1 MAFQSKN
8 SGAAKP
14 AQAPAKKA
22 GPSTPRRG
30 MKNPFIYVGTIAFL
44 VLVIVAFVFFPTSAS
59 VGGAG
64 ALVFGTY
71 AGRPIGYT
79 QNSYMVQQVQALS
92 QANPAT
98 DNNELSNQ
106 LRNYQI
112 YRAAFES
119 SVIHEGILDEVT
131 RAGVIVPDEIIDT
144 QMAQMPQ
151 FQENGAFSPK
161 LYRDT
166 PSSQRLD
173 IRNQLRDQYLTQSF
187 TNAVYSI
194 KPSSKE
200 DAFITDMAKET
211 RTIEYALFALSAYP
225 DSELVSWA
233 QANQGLFRRLKLSRI
248 TMAKEADV
256 ADLAKKIGAGL
267 AFADA
272 AKKSSTDS
280 WASQGGDLGL
290 RFFHELQGDL
300 FAKADADKVAAL
312 KKGAISAPLKTS
324 AGSWAIFRLEDD
336 IQAPSFTDPAV
347 LADARSYMMQS
358 ERGKI
363 EDWTL
368 AQAKA
373 FAALPAADFDRNAKK
388 EGITTKSAGPF
399 ALDYGNASINIYGQN
414 APLFTPV
421 PTSGAPELS
430 TAPTSDKFFQAAFGL
445 APGAVSDPFVL
456 GDNVMVIKVKEAGVA
471 ADAGTVSAY
480 YPYFVQRSL
489 DNDLRSMFLAS
500 PKLKDR
506 FMDVYFKYFS
516 PKPAK

>member
-22 GPSTPRRG
+22 GSDTPRRG
-30 MKNPFIYVGTIAFL
+30 IKNPFIYFGTIAFL

-64 ALVFGTY
+64 ALSFGSY
-71 AGRPIGYT
+71 AGRPISYT

-119 SVIHEGILDEVT
+119 SVIHEGILDAVDH
-131 RAGVIVPDEIIDT
+131 AGIVVPDEIIDAE
-144 QMAQMPQ
+144 MAKMPQ

-161 LYRDT
+161 LYQNT

-173 IRNQLRDQYLTQSF
+173 IRAQLRDQYLTQSY

-200 DAFITDMAKET
+200 NAFIADMAKET
-211 RTIEYALFALSAYP
+211 RTIDYALFPLSAYP
-225 DSELVSWA
+225 DSELVAWA
-233 QANQGLFRRLKLSRI
+233 QSNAGLFRRLKLSRI

-256 ADLAKKIGAGL
+256 ADLAKKIAGGL

-290 RFFHELQGDL
+290 RYFHELQGDL
-300 FAKADADKVAAL
+300 SSKADADKVAGL
-312 KKGAISAPLKTS
+312 KKGEISVPIKTS
-324 AGSWAIFRLEDD
+324 AGSWAIFKLEDD
-336 IQAPSFTDPAV
+336 IIAPAFTDPAV
-347 LADARSYMMQS
+347 LADARSYMTQT
-358 ERGKI
+358 EKGKI

-368 AQAKA
+368 AKAKA

-388 EGITTKSAGPF
+388 DGIVTKLAGPF
-399 ALDYGNASINIYGQN
+399 SLDYGNATVNLYGQN
-414 APLFTPV
+414 APLFTPL

-430 TAPTSDKFFQAAFGL
+430 AASTSDKFFQAAFGL

-456 GDNVMVIKVKEAGVA
+456 GDNVMVVKVKEAGVST
-471 ADAGTVSAY
+471 DAGLVSAY
-480 YPYFVQRSL
+480 YPYFVQRTI
-489 DNDLRSMFLAS
+489 DGDLRSMFLAS

-516 PKPAK
+516 PKPTK